1 MSTEP
6 ETNALT
12 QRPSEAIALVEA
24 QKRQAQLMAASNFL
38 PKCYRGNPADCLI
51 AIQWAH
57 RTGRDPMELLQNSY
71 VVHGTPGLYGR
82 YMLALANR
90 AGVFDKRIRFVTSGD
105 YEDMVVTA
113 IGLIDGDEYTASA
126 SMQMARDEGWNKN
139 PKYKG
144 AFREIML
151 RWRALAIL
159 IRFTCPEVL
168 LGMYTV
174 EELED
179 QRWADA
185 RVAEPVNPAVEA
197 LARDIAGVTEDEP
210 TPDPEEEPVATE
222 IIDAKGEVVG
232 PPDPEDVDLFRD
244 LGGES

>member
-6 ETNALT
+6 TNALT
-12 QRPSEAIALVEA
+12 QRPSDAVALIDA
-24 QKRQAQLMAASNFL
+24 QKRQAELMASSNFL
-38 PKCYRGNPADCLI
+38 PKCYRDNPADCLI

-57 RTGRDPMELLQNSY
+57 RAGRDPLELLQNSY

-90 AGVFDKRIRFVTSGD
+90 AGVFDKRIRFATSGS
-105 YEDMVVTA
+105 YEDMTVTA
-113 IGLIDGDEYTASA
+113 VGLIDGDEYTAAA
-126 SMQMARDEGWNKN
+126 SMQMARDENWVKN

-151 RWRALAIL
+151 RWRALSIL

-179 QRWADA
+179 RRYAEA
-185 RVAEPVNPAVEA
+185 RTVAPENPAVEA
-197 LARDIAGVTEDEP
+197 LARDIAGVAEDEP
-210 TPDPEEEPVATE
+210 TPDPEEEPVVTE

-244 LGGES
+244 LGEDPA